1 MTSILPPGGRILA
14 YVVGLEKY
22 GRHTGIGS
30 VDYARNDAEAFAKAL
45 QSTFPGR
52 TVESELRTDEEA
64 TLATL
69 RYELPQTIAGLQ
81 EDDLFV
87 FYYAGHGFFG
97 AGGNR
102 LTAFDSNV
110 KNLDGTTWLLS
121 ELLTGPLSQSACRR
135 ALIFVDACA
144 EKLAV
149 PGRSL
154 VTPLGEDEFAQ
165 FVTGASYH
173 AVFLSCE
180 PGQKSFPSV
189 EFEHGIWTYYLL
201 KALLGEAEEALGPE
215 RYLTGTGLQDY
226 LRRVVPARAA
236 VEQHGSEQRPWA
248 MIGGSGS
255 FAIRE
260 VPAGQEDAGQITH
273 RPQVS
278 KGKDLIAIGPNVV
291 AVGDVL
297 GADGNEWTI
306 ELDEFIVGDWLILS
320 RFVDGIDGIADRHR
334 YALVNAMG
342 EGRSIAAVP
351 SWKKAANGKIHFVCK
366 VSPPATRIHAHQLPS
381 TMEESPGGDMFARNG
396 SIARASGLASLPQVL
411 KSTMSLVRGEAVV
424 DLDEGAIFS
433 DYYAGFRNSPWLGR
447 LFKLEAVRLA
457 SIARQPAMGK
467 SETTPLLCVDLVHGI
482 ELLDE
487 APQNKRIRVRLDL
500 EISGLGGWSR
510 EIRILIVDE
519 EALRECRAR
528 AAASHRLFQPTVNLG
543 KVEPIPASLPPGI
556 VRELGRRKR

>member
-1 MTSILPPGGRILA
+1 VTSILSPGGRILA

-30 VDYARNDAEAFAKAL
+30 VDYARNDAEAFENAL
-45 QSTFPGR
+45 QSAFPGR
-52 TVESELRTDEEA
+52 TIESELRTDEEA
-64 TLATL
+64 TLSTL
-69 RYELPQTIAGLQ
+69 RYELPQTIAGLR

-110 KNLDGTTWLLS
+110 KNLEGTTWLLS
-121 ELLTGPLSQSACRR
+121 ELLTGPLSQSPCRR

-144 EKLAV
+144 EKLSV
-149 PGRSL
+149 PRRSV
-154 VTPLGEDEFAQ
+154 VTPLGEAEFAQ
-165 FVTGASYH
+165 FVTQASYH

-189 EFEHGIWTYYLL
+189 EFEHGIWTHYLL
-201 KALLGEAEEALGPE
+201 TALRGEAEEALGPK

-226 LRRVVPARAA
+226 LRKVVPARAKA
-236 VEQHGSEQRPWA
+236 ENHGSPQHPWA

-260 VPAGQEDAGQITH
+260 VPVGQGDAGQITH
-273 RPQVS
+273 RPKVS

-291 AVGDVL
+291 AVGDIL
-297 GADGNEWTI
+297 GADGNEWAI
-306 ELDEFIVGDWLILS
+306 ELDEFIVGDWLALS
-320 RFVDGIDGIADRHR
+320 RFVDGFDGIADRHR
-334 YALVNAMG
+334 YILINAMG
-342 EGRSIAAVP
+342 EGRSIAAPP
-351 SWKKAANGKIHFVCK
+351 SWKKAENGKLNFACK
-366 VSPPATRIHAHQLPS
+366 VSPPAPRMNAHQLPS
-381 TMEESPGGDMFARNG
+381 TMEESPEGDVFARNG
-396 SIARASGLASLPQVL
+396 SIARTSGLASLPQVL
-411 KSTMSLVRGEAVV
+411 KSTMSLIRGEAVI

-433 DYYAGFRNSPWLGR
+433 DYYASFRNSPWLGR
-447 LFKLEAVRLA
+447 LFKLEAIRLA

-482 ELLDE
+482 KLLDE
-487 APQNKRIRVRLDL
+487 APQNRRMRVRLDL
-500 EISGLGGWSR
+500 KISGLGGWSD

-519 EALRECRAR
+519 EELHECRAR

-543 KVEPIPASLPPGI
+543 KVEPIPASLHPAI
-556 VRELGRRKR
+556 LR